1 MGFGDQWKAF
11 NTASIMEKIALD
23 KKKRQGRIN
32 FVLPLRIGE
41 VTVVNDICE
50 DELTK
55 SLEALKDH
63 GIQHIQQP

>member
-1 MGFGDQWKAF
+1 
-11 NTASIMEKIALD
+11 MEKIALD

-55 SLEALKDH
+55 GLEALKDH